1 MAGVPLRALW
11 RRVPTLVRTSRL
23 SAELSRS
30 WPSARRAVA
39 ARCLSGAP
47 GGGARDDEEGK
58 AAGALRAASLV
69 DAALGAAPGLA
80 ASAAV
85 MSVGFAA
92 ADVLGMQL
100 LALQGISGDVASPL
114 SGIPVSILLGMA
126 LKNSLPLPKAL
137 EPGLKVASKVVL
149 QSGIVCV
156 AAKLSAVDL
165 VTVGLVGLPA
175 VCVSIGAGLTFIPWF
190 SARLGLPAKMG
201 SLMAAGM
208 SICGVTAITALAPA
222 INASQRD
229 TSFAVANVVAFGTA
243 GMLVFPYVAHA
254 LLPTSQ
260 QVGIFLGLCVQ
271 DTSQVIGTALTYST
285 VYGDETA
292 LKVATVT
299 KLTRNLFLAGVIP
312 GLTYLTATREAAAA
326 TSASSG
332 AAAAGTGAGS
342 GAGAATSKPASLI
355 PSFAEAKK
363 YFPGFVGAF
372 VAMSALRTAGDMTLA
387 SSGAALGLLDADSW
401 SHLHKF
407 VGNDLGSKYLLG
419 TAMAAVG
426 LSTSLSAL
434 KGVGYKPFV
443 VGAASVG
450 VVGGT
455 GFLSAT
461 VLGAFL

>member
-1 MAGVPLRALW
+1 MSGARALW
-11 RRVPTLVRTSRL
+11 RLAAAAPRRRGWPAGAAPRARWL
-23 SAELSRS
+23 SGA
-30 WPSARRAVA
+30 
-39 ARCLSGAP
+39 GAP
-47 GGGARDDEEGK
+47 GGGGARREEEEAPAGK
-58 AAGALRAASLV
+58 APAASLV
-69 DAALGAAPGLA
+69 DAALAAAPGLA

-85 MSVGFAA
+85 MSAGFAA

-114 SGIPVSILLGMA
+114 SGIPVSIMLGMA

-190 SARLGLPAKMG
+190 SARLGLPPKMG

-229 TSFAVANVVAFGTA
+229 TSFAVANVVAFGTV

-326 TSASSG
+326 AV
-332 AAAAGTGAGS
+332 AGAGA
-342 GAGAATSKPASLI
+342 GAGAAVSKPASLI
-355 PSFAEAKK
+355 PSFAEVKK

-387 SSGAALGLLDADSW
+387 SSGAALGLLDAESW

-407 VGNDLGSKYLLG
+407 VGNDVGSKYLLG

-426 LSTSLSAL
+426 LSTSFSAL